1 MNTHYALYRVVNTET
16 FYLEEDKRRMCLRT
30 CPRYKGINAET
41 FAFVHVSQQ
50 QSRDS
55 V

>member
-16 FYLEEDKRRMCLRT
+16 FYLEEDMRRMCLRT